1 VTDENNGLKN
11 ENHLLK
17 ETEKNNRNNILR
29 LEALIKE
36 QQILIGD
43 LSKELESINEI
54 KRNLLN
60 SKQTVNELNFQSN
73 TALTALRQ
81 DFDNSIRSED
91 CHRCWRL
98 EDLGADSRRKNM
110 IDEYHTR
117 DTAVELKSLDINV
130 TWACNLACVM
140 CGPQWSSTWSK
151 ELGTNEIELR
161 QLGRKSQKANPF
173 MDQLDLT
180 QIERVHFNGGEPLIN
195 NNHLDVLQRLH
206 DCGSLSKT
214 AVSYNT
220 NGTVLP
226 NDTVIDMWKQAKL
239 VKLYFSIDATDQAFE
254 YVRWPAK
261 WLEVESNIKHMI
273 DTLPSNVMFGLN
285 VTVGCY
291 NIFEITDVWKWF
303 NETIRTNTETINRT
317 LKFSLKG
324 PVRTHHY
331 LNTYIRY
338 NMNEQLQTIQRM
350 INAGYRQTTNYIIV
364 RRDLW
369 VKLNGGAKNANTIRR
384 LKHR

>member
-1 VTDENNGLKN
+1 MYIEPVNTNQVKVAACCQAVPSL
-11 ENHLLK
+11 
-17 ETEKNNRNNILR
+17 
-29 LEALIKE
+29 A
-36 QQILIGD
+36 
-43 LSKELESINEI
+43 
-54 KRNLLN
+54 
-60 SKQTVNELNFQSN
+60 TVNELNFQSN

-98 EDLGADSRRKNM
+98 EDLGAESRRKNM

-151 ELGTNEIELR
+151 ELGTNETELK

-180 QIERVHFNGGEPLIN
+180 QLERVHFNGGEPLIN

-206 DCGSLSKT
+206 NCGSLSKT
-214 AVSYNT
+214 VATYNT
-220 NGTVLP
+220 NGTVFP
-226 NDTVIDMWKQAKL
+226 SDAVIDMWKQAKL

-261 WLEVESNIKHMI
+261 WLGVENNIKHMI

-291 NIFEITDVWKWF
+291 NIFEITDVWNWF
-303 NETIRTNTETINRT
+303 NETIRTNREGDPTDFCWQLAYNYDIKQLPHNAKIDAIARLSAIDTYQGIVSHLQAHIN
-317 LKFSLKG
+317 
-324 PVRTHHY
+324 
-331 LNTYIRY
+331 Y
-338 NMNEQLQTIQRM
+338 NATQDWTEQLTRIDSRRGTCWNKILTI
-350 INAGYRQTTNYIIV
+350 GKYY
-364 RRDLW
+364 
-369 VKLNGGAKNANTIRR
+369 
-384 LKHR
+384 